1 MRVLLL
7 ISAMILSISASAQES
22 VSNPT
27 VPVSKD
33 IDMSSWQ
40 TYIETSKIK
49 IEYIKVD
56 CDPNSGMDF
65 RGIMFRFTNLTEN
78 ELNLNWHIELFYDGT
93 CRTCGYDEYDRSLSL
108 APNEMKEGDCN
119 VKTNATLDL
128 FVKFIDAAYS
138 KGAELTS
145 FQLNNFTSD

>member
-7 ISAMILSISASAQES
+7 ICAVVLSGSSIAQESISA
-22 VSNPT
+22 PT
-27 VPVSKD
+27 IPVSKN
-33 IDMSSWQ
+33 IDVSSWQ
-40 TYIETSKIK
+40 TYVETPKIK

-56 CDPNSGMDF
+56 CDPDSGMDF
-65 RGIMFRFTNLTEN
+65 RGIMFRFTNLTSN
-78 ELNLNWHIELFYDGT
+78 EVDLNWHIELFYDGT
-93 CRTCGYDEYDRSLSL
+93 CRTCGFDEYDRSLTL
-108 APNEMKEGDCN
+108 GPNEVQEGDCN

-145 FQLNNFTSD
+145 FQLKNLTMQ